1 MSGPANAGG
10 KEDLDPRIV
19 RSRQV
24 ILEATIDELA
34 EVGYGAMTIESVAK
48 RAGVGKATIY
58 RQWRGKADLVESVL
72 VMIKQDI
79 VVRVD
84 GTVRERVT
92 SLLQGLASYLSDS
105 RASLCMPAMVSAAH
119 YDDTVGEFQ
128 FRFANERRQVLVD
141 LLAEG
146 VSSGELDPD
155 LDAELTAEALAGPLF
170 YRRLMTDRPF
180 PVDDVDQL
188 VRVVLR
194 PAT

>member
-92 SLLQGLASYLSDS
+92 SLLQGLATYLSDS

-119 YDDTVGEFQ
+119 YDDTVGVFQ

-141 LLAEG
+141 LLADG
-146 VSSGELDPD
+146 VSSGELDSD
-155 LDAELTAEALAGPLF
+155 LDAELTAEILAGPLF

-188 VRVVLR
+188 VRAVLG

>member
-1 MSGPANAGG
+1 MTGQGKAGA
-10 KEDLDPRIV
+10 KENLDPRIV
-19 RSRQV
+19 RSRRV

-34 EVGYGAMTIESVAK
+34 EAGYGAMTIESVAK

-72 VMIKQDI
+72 EMIKQDV

-84 GTVRERVT
+84 GTVRERVA

-105 RASLCMPAMVSAAH
+105 RASLCMPAIVSAAH
-119 YDDTVGEFQ
+119 YDDAVGEFQ
-128 FRFANERRQVLVD
+128 FRFGNERRQVLVD
-141 LLAEG
+141 LLSEG
-146 VSSGELDPD
+146 VASGELNPD
-155 LDAELTAEALAGPLF
+155 LDVELTAAILAGPLF

-180 PVDDVDQL
+180 PVDDVGQL
-188 VRVVLR
+188 VRAVLG

>member
-10 KEDLDPRIV
+10 KENLDPRIV
-19 RSRQV
+19 RSRRV

-34 EVGYGAMTIESVAK
+34 EAGYGAMSIESVAK

-58 RQWRGKADLVESVL
+58 RHWRGKADLVESVL

-92 SLLQGLASYLSDS
+92 SLLQGLATYLSDS

-119 YDDTVGEFQ
+119 YDDTVGVFQ

-141 LLAEG
+141 LLADG
-146 VSSGELDPD
+146 VSSGELDSD
-155 LDAELTAEALAGPLF
+155 LDAELTAEILAGPLF

-188 VRVVLR
+188 VRAVLG

>member
-155 LDAELTAEALAGPLF
+155 LDAELTAEVLAGPLF